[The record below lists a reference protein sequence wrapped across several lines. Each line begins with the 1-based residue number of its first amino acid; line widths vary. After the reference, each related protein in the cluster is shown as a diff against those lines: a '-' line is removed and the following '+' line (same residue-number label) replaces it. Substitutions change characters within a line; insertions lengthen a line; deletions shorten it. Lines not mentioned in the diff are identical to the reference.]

1 MTSQP
6 SAGRLAGQVALIT
19 GGSSGIGL
27 ATAQRFVAEGAYV
40 FITGRRQALLD
51 QAVVTLGGAKHATAV
66 AGDVLNLSD
75 IDRLMET
82 IEASKGQLDVL
93 VANAGGPTMA
103 PIAAVTEAQYDEQ
116 FDVNTKSMFF
126 TVQKALPVLKDGASV
141 VLISSIAGQVG
152 GVGTSVYCAAKA
164 AVRSFARSMTAE
176 LKSRRIRVNAIS
188 PGATDTDSMPPQMRT
203 YLITTIPKIP
213 MGRFARADEIAS
225 AILFLASS
233 DSSYITGIDLVVDGG
248 TTQV

>member
-6 SAGRLAGQVALIT
+6 SAGRLAGQVALVT

-27 ATAQRFVAEGAYV
+27 ATAKRFVAEGAHV

-51 QAVVTLGGAKHATAV
+51 AAVETLGGAKHATAV
-66 AGDVLNLSD
+66 AGDVAQLADL
-75 IDRLMET
+75 DRLYET
-82 IEASKGQLDVL
+82 ITASKGQLDVL

-103 PIAAVTEAQYDEQ
+103 PIADVTESQYDTQ
-116 FDVNTKSMFF
+116 FDVNTKGVFF

-141 VLISSIAGQVG
+141 VLVSSIAGQVG
-152 GVGTSVYCAAKA
+152 GVGTSGYCAAKA

-176 LKSRRIRVNAIS
+176 LKSRGIRVNAVS
-188 PGATDTDSMPPQMRT
+188 PGATDTDSMPPPMRA
-203 YLITTIPKIP
+203 YLTANIASIP
-213 MGRFARADEIAS
+213 MGRFAKADEVAA

-233 DSSYITGIDLVVDGG
+233 DSSYVAGIDLVVDGG
-248 TTQV
+248 RTQV